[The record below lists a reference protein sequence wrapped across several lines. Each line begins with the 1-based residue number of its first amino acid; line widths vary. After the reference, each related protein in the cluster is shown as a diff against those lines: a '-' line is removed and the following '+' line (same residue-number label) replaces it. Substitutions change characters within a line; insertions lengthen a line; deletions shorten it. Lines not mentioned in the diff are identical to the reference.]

1 MATMTVSLPDPMKD
15 WVEAQIQTGAYAS
28 SSDYVRDLIRR
39 DREQKA
45 RVDALRKLID
55 EAEESGISP
64 RGLDEIF
71 AEARAIAKSRGI
83 RQDAK

>member
-1 MATMTVSLPDPMKD
+1 VHHGDHDRFPVPDPMKD

-28 SSDYVRDLIRR
+28 SSD
-39 DREQKA
+39 
-45 RVDALRKLID
+45 LRKLID
-55 EAEESGISP
+55 EAEASGISS

>member
-55 EAEESGISP
+55 EAEASGISS
-64 RGLDEIF
+64 RNLDEIF
-71 AEARAIAKSRGI
+71 TEARAIAKSRGI
-83 RQDAK
+83 RQNAK

>member
-1 MATMTVSLPDPMKD
+1 MATMTVSLPEPMKD

-45 RVDALRKLID
+45 RIDAMRKLID
-55 EAEESGISP
+55 EAEASGVSP
-64 RGLDEIF
+64 RSLDEIF
-71 AEARAIAKSRGI
+71 AEARAIAKSREI
-83 RQDAK
+83 RRDAE